1 MTLNDIL
8 KNRSKIR
15 NGVREEMQKILNG
28 WGIWLETIEIQDVKI
43 ASSTL
48 FKNLQTE
55 FRESSRLQAERITEE
70 SNLKI
75 AKEKLERDEKFS
87 KKDNQVQVEASIYAE
102 KEKLANDKQALDF
115 KNEKTKVEVQEY
127 VVQVDTRIN
136 NAKRAYDL

>member
-70 SNLKI
+70 SDLKI

-127 VVQVDTRIN
+127 VV
-136 NAKRAYDL
+136 